1 MVKGEQIVGILL
13 SISFFLF
20 APGIDSS
27 AMQIPM
33 PILHNKQIR

>member
-13 SISFFLF
+13 SISFLLV
-20 APGIDSS
+20 PRIDSS
-27 AMQIPM
+27 AMQIPI